1 VATWAIVT
9 GVFEI
14 VAAIRLRREIE
25 GEWALILGGIASVF
39 FGLILAVL
47 PGVSILSLMWMI
59 GAYALVFG
67 VLLIVLAFRV
77 RGQRTTPGRTT

>member
-1 VATWAIVT
+1 MT

-14 VAAIRLRREIE
+14 VAAISLRREIE
-25 GEWALILGGIASVF
+25 GEWALILGGIASVL

-47 PGVSILSLMWMI
+47 PGVGILSLVWLI
-59 GAYALVFG
+59 GAYALVLG
-67 VLLIVLAFRV
+67 VLLIVLAFWV